1 MRALELY
8 LPFVRV
14 IIRTINRLDT
24 TDIQRDMTTQA
35 PPKTFNTGWLSEL
48 DGRTAIAQE
57 MRERFRAFTDDLGG
71 ADTLSYAKRSLV
83 ERALWL
89 EFWLAQQEQAL
100 AGGAEFDVGKW
111 VQAANGL
118 QGILSKLGLD
128 RQAKDVPSLNE
139 YLARKAST

>member
-1 MRALELY
+1 
-8 LPFVRV
+8 
-14 IIRTINRLDT
+14 
-24 TDIQRDMTTQA
+24 MTTQA
-35 PPKTFNTGWLSEL
+35 PPKKFNTGWLSEL

-100 AGGAEFDVGKW
+100 AGGSDFDVGKW
-111 VQAANGL
+111 TQAANAL

-128 RQAKDVPSLNE
+128 RQAKDLPSLNE

>member
-1 MRALELY
+1 
-8 LPFVRV
+8 
-14 IIRTINRLDT
+14 
-24 TDIQRDMTTQA
+24 MTTKT
-35 PPKTFNTGWLSEL
+35 PPKNFNTGWLSEL

-100 AGGAEFDVGKW
+100 AGGSDFDVGKW
-111 VQAANGL
+111 TQAANAL

-128 RQAKDVPSLNE
+128 RRAKDVPSLNE

>member
-1 MRALELY
+1 
-8 LPFVRV
+8 
-14 IIRTINRLDT
+14 
-24 TDIQRDMTTQA
+24 MTTKT
-35 PPKTFNTGWLSEL
+35 PPSKFNTGWLSEL

-57 MRERFRAFTDDLGG
+57 MRERFRAFSDDLGG

-100 AGGAEFDVGKW
+100 AGGSDFDVGKW
-111 VQAANGL
+111 TQAANAL

-128 RQAKDVPSLNE
+128 RRAKDLPSLNE

>member
-1 MRALELY
+1 
-8 LPFVRV
+8 
-14 IIRTINRLDT
+14 
-24 TDIQRDMTTQA
+24 MTTQA

-100 AGGAEFDVGKW
+100 AGGSDFDVGKW
-111 VQAANGL
+111 TQAANAL

>member
-1 MRALELY
+1 
-8 LPFVRV
+8 
-14 IIRTINRLDT
+14 
-24 TDIQRDMTTQA
+24 MTTKT
-35 PPKTFNTGWLSEL
+35 PPSKFNTGWLSEL

-71 ADTLSYAKRSLV
+71 AENLSYAKRSLV

-100 AGGAEFDVGKW
+100 AGGADFDVGKW

-128 RQAKDVPSLNE
+128 RQAKDLPSLNE

>member
-1 MRALELY
+1 
-8 LPFVRV
+8 
-14 IIRTINRLDT
+14 
-24 TDIQRDMTTQA
+24 MTHKT
-35 PPKTFNTGWLSEL
+35 PPKKFSTGWLSEL

-71 ADTLSYAKRSLV
+71 AETLSYAKRSLV

-100 AGGAEFDVGKW
+100 AGGSDFDVGKW
-111 VQAANGL
+111 VQAANAL

>member
-1 MRALELY
+1 
-8 LPFVRV
+8 
-14 IIRTINRLDT
+14 
-24 TDIQRDMTTQA
+24 MTTQA
-35 PPKTFNTGWLSEL
+35 PPKKFNTGWLSEL

-100 AGGAEFDVGKW
+100 AGGSDFDVGKW
-111 VQAANGL
+111 TQAANAL

>member
-1 MRALELY
+1 
-8 LPFVRV
+8 
-14 IIRTINRLDT
+14 
-24 TDIQRDMTTQA
+24 MTTQA
-35 PPKTFNTGWLSEL
+35 PPRNFNTGWLSEL

-100 AGGAEFDVGKW
+100 AGGSDFDVGKW
-111 VQAANGL
+111 TQAANAL

-128 RQAKDVPSLNE
+128 RRAKDLPSLNE